1 MRITI
6 LTVGRLK
13 SGPERE
19 LCDDY
24 VERFRKA
31 GRALGYR
38 SLDIVEL
45 DSGGGLAAESDRFLD
60 KLPKGAHAIRL
71 DEHGRSYPS
80 ENFSGYLARLRDQ
93 GLTDL
98 CFLIGGAEGYGD
110 GVRSAV
116 PETFAFGAQ
125 TWPHRLVRA
134 MLCEQLYR
142 AVSIE
147 AGLPY
152 HKA

>member
-19 LCDDY
+19 LCEDY
-24 VERFRKA
+24 LDRFRKA

-38 SLDIVEL
+38 SADLIET
-45 DSGGGLAAESDRFLD
+45 DSGGGLDAEAERLVA
-60 KLPKGAHAIRL
+60 KLPQGAHAIRL
-71 DEHGRSYPS
+71 DEFGKEHRSTA
-80 ENFSGYLARLRDQ
+80 FSSYLARLRDQ
-93 GLTDL
+93 GTPDL

-110 GVRSAV
+110 AVTQAV
-116 PETFAFGAQ
+116 PETMAFGKQ

-134 MLCEQLYR
+134 MLAEQLYR

>member
-6 LTVGRLK
+6 LAVGRLK
-13 SGPERE
+13 SGPELE
-19 LCDDY
+19 LFDDY
-24 VERFRKA
+24 LDRFRKA

-38 SLDIVEL
+38 SIDLVEVE
-45 DSGGGLAAESDRFLD
+45 SGGGMEAEAERLNA
-60 KLPKGAHAIRL
+60 KLPQGAHAIRL
-71 DEHGRSYPS
+71 DEHGKEHRSAA
-80 ENFSGYLARLRDQ
+80 FSQYIAKLRDR
-93 GLTDL
+93 GIPDL
-98 CFLIGGAEGYGD
+98 CFLIGGAEGYGEAIKA
-110 GVRSAV
+110 AV
-116 PETFAFGAQ
+116 PETMAFGKQ

-134 MLCEQLYR
+134 MLAEQLYR

>member
-6 LTVGRLK
+6 LVVGRLK

-24 VERFRKA
+24 LDRFRKA
-31 GRALGYR
+31 GRQLGYR
-38 SLDIVEL
+38 SADIVEVE
-45 DSGGGLAAESDRFLD
+45 SGGGLDAEASRIMD
-60 KLPKGAHAIRL
+60 KVPAGATLVRL
-71 DEHGRSYPS
+71 DEFGKQYTSTD
-80 ENFSGYLARLRDQ
+80 FSDWLARLRDQ
-93 GLTDL
+93 GTPDL
-98 CFLIGGAEGYGD
+98 CFLIGGAEGYGES
-110 GVRSAV
+110 VRQAARQ
-116 PETFAFGAQ
+116 TMAFGKQ

-134 MLCEQLYR
+134 MLAEQLYR
-142 AVSIE
+142 AASLE

>member
-1 MRITI
+1 MRLTI
-6 LTVGRLK
+6 LAVGRLK
-13 SGPERE
+13 AGPELD
-19 LCDDY
+19 LCNDY

-38 SLDIVEL
+38 SLDIIEVEN
-45 DSGGGLAAESDRFLD
+45 GGGVDAEAQRLAA
-60 KLPKGAHAIRL
+60 KLPQGATALRL
-71 DEHGRSYPS
+71 DEHGKQFRSAD
-80 ENFSGYLARLRDQ
+80 FSTYLAGLRDQ
-93 GLTDL
+93 GVPDL

-110 GVRSAV
+110 EIRSSV
-116 PETFAFGAQ
+116 PQTMAFGPQ
-125 TWPHRLVRA
+125 TWPHRFVRA
-134 MLCEQLYR
+134 MLAEQLYR

>member
-6 LTVGRLK
+6 LCVGRLK
-13 SGPERE
+13 SGPELD
-19 LCDDY
+19 LCNDY
-24 VERFRKA
+24 LDRFRKA
-31 GRALGYR
+31 GRALGFR
-38 SLDIVEL
+38 SLDLIEVE
-45 DSGGGLAAESDRFLD
+45 GGGGMDAEADRLVA
-60 KLPKGAHAIRL
+60 KLPQGAHVIRL
-71 DEHGRSYPS
+71 DEHGKAHRS
-80 ENFSGYLARLRDQ
+80 EAFSRYIAELRDR
-93 GLTDL
+93 GVPDL

-110 GVRSAV
+110 AIKAAAR
-116 PETFAFGAQ
+116 ETMAFGQQ

-134 MLCEQLYR
+134 MLTEQLYR